1 MFELIEGISRWAL
14 NVINQS
20 GYFGIFILSAL
31 ESAAIPIPSEIVVPF
46 SGFLAEQGRFSFW
59 LVVAVATIANAVGSL
74 FLYLVSLKGGRWIL
88 ERYGKY
94 ILISSHEL
102 NLADKIFFKYGGK
115 IVFIGRIL
123 PVVRTFIS
131 IPAGVAR
138 MNFPKFI
145 SYTIFGSLPWNF
157 ILALV
162 GFKAGE
168 NWDIL
173 SPYFRKFDFVI
184 IGAVVIG
191 IFWYI
196 YNRKHRSS
204 NYE

>member
-1 MFELIEGISRWAL
+1 MSIIT
-14 NVINQS
+14 QS

-31 ESAAIPIPSEIVVPF
+31 ESAAIPIPSEVIIPF

-59 LVVAVATIANAVGSL
+59 LVVAVATIANTVGSI
-74 FLYLVSLKGGRWIL
+74 FLYLISLKGGRWIL
-88 ERYGKY
+88 EKYGKY

-102 NLADKIFFKYGGK
+102 DFADDIFSKYGSK

-123 PVVRTFIS
+123 PIARTFIS
-131 IPAGVAR
+131 IPAGVTR
-138 MNFPKFI
+138 MNFSKFV
-145 SYTIFGSLPWNF
+145 SYTVLGSLPWNF
-157 ILALV
+157 ILALI

-184 IGAVVIG
+184 IGGVAIG
-191 IFWYI
+191 IIWYI
-196 YNRKHRSS
+196 YSHLKRRS
-204 NYE
+204 

>member
-1 MFELIEGISRWAL
+1 MSI
-14 NVINQS
+14 INQS

-31 ESAAIPIPSEIVVPF
+31 ESAAIPIPSEVIIPF

-59 LVVAVATIANAVGSL
+59 LVVAVATIANTVGSI
-74 FLYLVSLKGGRWIL
+74 FLYLISLKGGRWIL
-88 ERYGKY
+88 EKYGKY

-102 NLADKIFFKYGGK
+102 DFADDIFSKYGSK

-123 PVVRTFIS
+123 PIARTFIS
-131 IPAGVAR
+131 IPAGVTR
-138 MNFPKFI
+138 MNFSKFV
-145 SYTIFGSLPWNF
+145 SYTVLGSLPWNF
-157 ILALV
+157 ILALI

-184 IGAVVIG
+184 IGGVAIG
-191 IFWYI
+191 IIWYI
-196 YNRKHRSS
+196 YSHLKRRS
-204 NYE
+204 

>member
-1 MFELIEGISRWAL
+1 MFELVESVSRWAL
-14 NVINQS
+14 SIINQS

-31 ESAAIPIPSEIVVPF
+31 ESAAIPIPSEVIIPF

-59 LVVAVATIANAVGSL
+59 LVVAVATIANTVGSI
-74 FLYLVSLKGGRWIL
+74 FLYLISLKGGRWIL
-88 ERYGKY
+88 EKYGKY

-102 NLADKIFFKYGGK
+102 DFADDIFSKYGSK

-123 PVVRTFIS
+123 PIARTFIS
-131 IPAGVAR
+131 IPAGVTR
-138 MNFPKFI
+138 MNFSKFV
-145 SYTIFGSLPWNF
+145 SYTVLGSLPWNF
-157 ILALV
+157 ILALI

-184 IGAVVIG
+184 IGGVAIG
-191 IFWYI
+191 IIWYI
-196 YNRKHRSS
+196 YSHLKRRS
-204 NYE
+204 

>member
-1 MFELIEGISRWAL
+1 LSI
-14 NVINQS
+14 INQS

-31 ESAAIPIPSEIVVPF
+31 ESAAIPIPSEVIIPF

-59 LVVAVATIANAVGSL
+59 LVVAVATIANTVGSI
-74 FLYLVSLKGGRWIL
+74 FLYLISLKGGRWIL
-88 ERYGKY
+88 EKYGKY

-102 NLADKIFFKYGGK
+102 DFADDIFSKYGSK

-123 PVVRTFIS
+123 PIARTFIS
-131 IPAGVAR
+131 IPAGVTR
-138 MNFPKFI
+138 MNFSKFV
-145 SYTIFGSLPWNF
+145 SYTVLGSLPWNF
-157 ILALV
+157 ILALI

-184 IGAVVIG
+184 IGGVAIG
-191 IFWYI
+191 IIWYI
-196 YNRKHRSS
+196 YSHLKRRS
-204 NYE
+204 